1 MNLNIAVVILAV
13 ALLSRAHI
21 LTDSVAFVEMCAY
34 NIQPSKPEQKMSKF
48 DTKDVEK
55 VAHLARLQL
64 DDADV
69 PGYAQSMTSIL
80 DLIEQMQAV
89 DTKAVEPMA
98 HPLDA
103 TQRLRADIVTET
115 NEREKLQTLAP
126 ATEAGLYLV
135 PQVIE

>member
-1 MNLNIAVVILAV
+1 
-13 ALLSRAHI
+13 
-21 LTDSVAFVEMCAY
+21 
-34 NIQPSKPEQKMSKF
+34 MSKF